1 MNRLKVERRRR
12 RTPNYTPLMPLR
24 RRRWLV
30 VWGMLGVI
38 LALLLAAVVATF
50 ISGRRADSEARHNL
64 LVRTAGAAAALDP
77 DLVARLTGTADDES
91 QPYFALIRE
100 RLASI
105 HTTAQDT
112 RFVYLLGLRDGNVV
126 FLADAEPEDSSD
138 YSPPGQ
144 VYEQATEALRSL
156 FDSGEAFVEGPLT
169 DDWGTWVSGLVPIR
183 DQATG
188 KVLAVLGMDIDASAW
203 PRQLG
208 PYQLP
213 TLTLAIVSVVIVL
226 AFILFQQRQD
236 EAQLRHLATRDF
248 LTGIPNRFVLE
259 ESLRRAVGR
268 AKQGRPSALLFL
280 DVDNF
285 KLVNDTFTH
294 AAGDR
299 LLNSLTGLLQRNLR
313 DGDLLAR
320 LGGDEFA
327 VLLDQAD
334 LARAQVVAERLRIAV
349 GEHRFIIGQQN
360 VDLSLSV
367 GLATIDGE
375 MEAERILSTADIA
388 LHTAKERGRNRVV
401 SLGPDDQ
408 ATRELSE
415 AGRLLSLIKAALD
428 DGSFVLHYQPV
439 VQLENGRVGYYEG
452 LVRLKDVNGGVVAPG
467 VFIPVAERFGLMS
480 QVDRWV
486 TRKAIEVLESHAD
499 VGLFINLSA
508 TSLADE
514 DFLAFIEAAVREHPA
529 VIGRLGFEI
538 TETAAIRDFARTEQ
552 WIRKLLELGCKFAL
566 DDFGSGFSSFSYLRR
581 LPVDFVKIDGSFVR
595 NMDAEPTHRAFVQA
609 INTVVHT
616 LGKKTVAEFVENE
629 AVLELLKGLEVDY
642 AQGYHLG
649 RPEACR
655 ADEGS
660 ASQPSSPTQPS
671 TRADKKEAASA
682 G

>member
-1 MNRLKVERRRR
+1 MVERRRR
-12 RTPNYTPLMPLR
+12 LTSNHKPLMPLR
-24 RRRWLV
+24 RRRWLA
-30 VWGMLGVI
+30 VWGILGVI
-38 LALLLAAVVATF
+38 LALLLAAMVATF
-50 ISGRRADSEARHNL
+50 ISGRRADREARGNL
-64 LVRTAGAAAALDP
+64 LARTAGAAAALDP
-77 DLVARLTGTADDES
+77 ALVAQLTGTADDEG

-105 HTTAQDT
+105 HATAPDT

-126 FLADAEPEDSSD
+126 FMGDAEPEDSPD

-144 VYEQATEALRSL
+144 VYEEASEALRSV
-156 FDSGEAFVEGPLT
+156 FSSGEGFVEGPLT
-169 DDWGTWVSGLVPIR
+169 DAWGTWVSGLAPVR
-183 DQATG
+183 DQTSG

-213 TLTLAIVSVVIVL
+213 TLTLAIVSVVIILV
-226 AFILFQQRQD
+226 FILFRQRQD

-248 LTGIPNRFVLE
+248 LTGVPNRFVLE
-259 ESLRRAVGR
+259 ESLRQAVRRAR
-268 AKQGRPSALLFL
+268 RGRPSALLFL

-299 LLNSLTGLLQRNLR
+299 LLNDLTGILQRNLR
-313 DGDLLAR
+313 AGDLLAR

-327 VLLDQAD
+327 VLLDEAHLEQAQ
-334 LARAQVVAERLRIAV
+334 AVAERLRVAV
-349 GEHRFIIGQQN
+349 GEHRFVIGQQN

-367 GLATIDGE
+367 GLAAIDGE
-375 MEAERILSTADIA
+375 IEAERILSTADIA

-415 AGRLLSLIKAALD
+415 AGRLLSLIKVALD

-439 VQLENGRVGYYEG
+439 VKLESGRVDYYEG
-452 LVRLKDVNGGVVAPG
+452 LVRLQDGNGGVVAPG

-480 QVDRWV
+480 QVDKWV

-499 VGLFINLSA
+499 IGLFINLSA
-508 TSLADE
+508 ASLADE
-514 DFLAFIEAAVREHPA
+514 DLLTFIEETVRRHPA
-529 VIGRLGFEI
+529 VTGRLGFEI

-629 AVLELLKGLEVDY
+629 AVLELLKGLDVDY

-649 RPEACR
+649 RPQACR
-655 ADEGS
+655 GDED
-660 ASQPSSPTQPS
+660 T
-671 TRADKKEAASA
+671 AAQTAAPAQAIRSR
-682 G
+682 